1 MRQLQ
6 TAQKHIIAKEKL
18 AYLGTLTSGI
28 AHELCNPL
36 NFMQNFAQ
44 LSTDLVEEL
53 MEELTLGS
61 NKIEAE
67 KLE

>member
-6 TAQKHIIAKEKL
+6 TAQKQIIAKEKL

-36 NFMQNFAQ
+36 NFIQNFAQ
-44 LSTDLVEEL
+44 LSTDLVDEL
-53 MEELTLGS
+53 MEELALES
-61 NKIEAE
+61 NKMGPE
-67 KLE
+67 KVE